1 MSKFDLSNIKYV
13 EIPSKGIFRLLR
25 FTIDDKT
32 YIAKTLKEEYVERR
46 QYVALL
52 KKEYE
57 AVAKLHSTYLP
68 VYYELIDDTRL
79 GRCIVE
85 EYIEGRSITD
95 YLAEQHTEEEQERVA
110 RQLIDALQSIHQRF
124 MVHRNLKP
132 SNILITKQGDNVK
145 LIDLRPPFADEIQAP
160 FTSTRFQ
167 APEQKDET
175 VAVDTRSDIY
185 SLGLVLRQMTLPDNF
200 APVIAKCC
208 SLGRTDRYMY
218 AEDVA
223 TALDSRPSA
232 DFSRGLKWAALV
244 AGAAVI
250 VGAIVYIA
258 QSGIS
263 FGSDE
268 TPEEA
273 TSYILPDTVAAD
285 TAKQV
290 AEADTLS
297 AVVPSGCNVDSVKQV
312 IAARLESIY
321 RPYQGDS
328 IGTHSRQ
335 QISEQVRNCYYG
347 IMRRLGTVTPEERAV
362 IDQYFAKYRSN
373 KDAQLKTE

>member
-1 MSKFDLSNIKYV
+1 MV
-13 EIPSKGIFRLLR
+13 E
-25 FTIDDKT
+25 
-32 YIAKTLKEEYVERR
+32 
-46 QYVALL
+46 
-52 KKEYE
+52 
-57 AVAKLHSTYLP
+57 
-68 VYYELIDDTRL
+68 
-79 GRCIVE
+79 
-85 EYIEGRSITD
+85 
-95 YLAEQHTEEEQERVA
+95 
-110 RQLIDALQSIHQRF
+110 
-124 MVHRNLKP
+124 
-132 SNILITKQGDNVK
+132 
-145 LIDLRPPFADEIQAP
+145 
-160 FTSTRFQ
+160 
-167 APEQKDET
+167 
-175 VAVDTRSDIY
+175 
-185 SLGLVLRQMTLPDNF
+185 
-200 APVIAKCC
+200 
-208 SLGRTDRYMY
+208 
-218 AEDVA
+218 
-223 TALDSRPSA
+223 
-232 DFSRGLKWAALV
+232 
-244 AGAAVI
+244 GAAEI

-297 AVVPSGCNVDSVKQV
+297 AVVPSGYNVDSVKQV

>member
-1 MSKFDLSNIKYV
+1 
-13 EIPSKGIFRLLR
+13 
-25 FTIDDKT
+25 
-32 YIAKTLKEEYVERR
+32 
-46 QYVALL
+46 
-52 KKEYE
+52 
-57 AVAKLHSTYLP
+57 
-68 VYYELIDDTRL
+68 
-79 GRCIVE
+79 
-85 EYIEGRSITD
+85 
-95 YLAEQHTEEEQERVA
+95 
-110 RQLIDALQSIHQRF
+110 

-145 LIDLRPPFADEIQAP
+145 LLDLRPPFADEIQAP

-223 TALDSRPSA
+223 TALDSRPSV

-290 AEADTLS
+290 AEVDTLS